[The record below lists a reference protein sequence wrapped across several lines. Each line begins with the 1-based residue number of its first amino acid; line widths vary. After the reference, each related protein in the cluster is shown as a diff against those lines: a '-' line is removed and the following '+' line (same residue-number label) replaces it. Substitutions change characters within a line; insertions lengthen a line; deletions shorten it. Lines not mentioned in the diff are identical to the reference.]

1 MFTRV
6 PMTDNRQTVFMGVPI
21 EDRQAGD
28 HRLAIFTG
36 VAKTD
41 NKQFL
46 WKYRRQK
53 KKKKDTERRQCS
65 RECQRQT
72 TDGVYGNT
80 EDRQATD
87 DRLAVFMGAQKTN

>member
-53 KKKKDTERRQCS
+53 KKKKKRTLSADSVPGSARDRRQTVFT
-65 RECQRQT
+65 EIPKTDKPLT
-72 TDGVYGNT
+72 TD
-80 EDRQATD
+80 
-87 DRLAVFMGAQKTN
+87 